1 MRATATAI
9 VCVRARVCVCCV
21 RVCQGFHCK
30 HNMMYTMPTSL
41 SLSLLLSPL
50 SLSPIRA
57 LPTSLQSSLKSCI
70 YANYIIFYYNFLTRT
85 PQKAQQLAKLCQLSN
100 FRFELALPFTLSPS
114 LSMSGG
120 SKKHQAAGNS
130 RLSFCTVSGF
140 VRSFRAASAW
150 QAIVSRR
157 QLSCHSVYSVYWTLW
172 LFVNK
177 CAQIELLFG
186 YVIKFKISKRRK
198 KEKHPLYLRLSLSL
212 DLPQWN
218 KSAKYFSIRKQ
229 TVKEKQKQI
238 RKKQK
243 TQLFWAKEKK
253 KLSWA
258 GSSCW
263 VWPGQRVK

>member
-1 MRATATAI
+1 MSRLDVFIDYFPRFCHTLRMRAAAAAI
-9 VCVRARVCVCCV
+9 VCVRAPVCVCCV

-50 SLSPIRA
+50 SRA

-70 YANYIIFYYNFLTRT
+70 YANYIIFYYNFLART

-120 SKKHQAAGNS
+120 CKKYQAAGNS

-157 QLSCHSVYSVYWTLW
+157 QLSCHSVYWTLW

-177 CAQIELLFG
+177 CAQIQLLFG
-186 YVIKFKISKRRK
+186 YVIKFKISKR
-198 KEKHPLYLRLSLSL
+198 
-212 DLPQWN
+212 
-218 KSAKYFSIRKQ
+218 
-229 TVKEKQKQI
+229 T
-238 RKKQK
+238 
-243 TQLFWAKEKK
+243 
-253 KLSWA
+253 
-258 GSSCW
+258 
-263 VWPGQRVK
+263 